1 MVLVDTPIWSA
12 GMRRRRGPTSPE
24 AEGLAELIAQ
34 GRAALIGAIRQEVL
48 SGIRDEAQFERL
60 RDGLR
65 AFPDIPVLTADY
77 EQAAHFFNTCRRH
90 GIQGSGTDYLLC
102 AVAVRYGIALYTT
115 DGDFARYAAYVPL
128 ILYEREGEKS
138 R

>member
-12 GMRRRRGPTSPE
+12 GMRRRHGPVSPE
-24 AEGLAELIAQ
+24 AEALAKLIAQ
-34 GRAALIGAIRQEVL
+34 GRAALIGAVRQEVL

-60 RDGLR
+60 RDGMR
-65 AFPDIPVLTADY
+65 AFPDIPVLTVDY
-77 EQAAHFFNTCRRH
+77 EQAGHFFNTCRRH

-102 AVAVRYGIALYTT
+102 AVAARHGIALYTT
-115 DGDFARYAAYVPL
+115 DADFGRYTAYVPL
-128 ILYEREGEKS
+128 TLYEREGEKP